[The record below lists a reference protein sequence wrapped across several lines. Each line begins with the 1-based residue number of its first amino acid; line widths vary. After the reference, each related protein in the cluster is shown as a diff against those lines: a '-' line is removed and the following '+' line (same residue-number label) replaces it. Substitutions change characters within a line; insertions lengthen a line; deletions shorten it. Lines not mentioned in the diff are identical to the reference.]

1 MKIMNF
7 AVAVLLL
14 ASVTFAQSIKVP
26 KEVTAAFNKLYP
38 TVKTVEWKKEGKSNF
53 EAKFKENGMSTAV
66 VFEPNGKV
74 METEKE
80 VSFSVLPKSAG
91 DYIAAHFKGYQKVK
105 AVEITNS
112 AGTVTYEAKV
122 QKGKDKQELLF
133 DKSGKFL
140 KKTA

>member
-91 DYIAAHFKGYQKVK
+91 DYIAAHFTLV
-105 AVEITNS
+105 N
-112 AGTVTYEAKV
+112 
-122 QKGKDKQELLF
+122 L
-133 DKSGKFL
+133 
-140 KKTA
+140 